1 PRRADPRSLARVL
14 SITSILA
21 LLFVFGIIFPSLIVR
36 VPLLRN
42 ILHIDNTFS
51 CVAIVCLLLV
61 AGFGIKAFW
70 NDCQGADF
78 RPIYL
83 RVLILLAGLVAL
95 YFGTTEAAQRSTF
108 TLLQIGEHIPK
119 SHFFWGYSLS
129 LLIAVT
135 VTPWL

>member
-1 PRRADPRSLARVL
+1 LFSPRRADPRSLARVL

-21 LLFVFGIIFPSLIVR
+21 FLFVFGIIPPSLIVR

-61 AGFGIKAFW
+61 AGFGINAFW
-70 NDCQGADF
+70 NDCQGVDF

-83 RVLILLAGLVAL
+83 RVIILLAGLLAV
-95 YFGTTEAAQRSTF
+95 YFGTTVAAPR
-108 TLLQIGEHIPK
+108 
-119 SHFFWGYSLS
+119 W
-129 LLIAVT
+129 
-135 VTPWL
+135 